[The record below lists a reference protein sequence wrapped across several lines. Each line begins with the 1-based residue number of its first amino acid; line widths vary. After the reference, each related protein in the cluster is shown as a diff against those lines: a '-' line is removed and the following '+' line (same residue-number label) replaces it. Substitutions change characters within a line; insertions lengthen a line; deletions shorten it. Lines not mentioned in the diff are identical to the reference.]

1 MPGKPWTEKQIERLK
16 TLYLDEMKSTADC
29 AKALKRTQNAVTRKI
44 SQIGF
49 GKLRRH
55 AESALPKE
63 SSPDIKKGNA
73 LAEEFVAEIS
83 TRAAHATSKAFE
95 SFEHESGK
103 EAVDD
108 RDLDKMEQAMKIA
121 ERASAMARKNLGLEG
136 PAAGAGGGNVFNVYF
151 SEGVEIRKVD
161 PDEGDTIDV

>member
-1 MPGKPWTEKQIERLK
+1 MPGKPWTEKQILKLK

-29 AKALKRTQNAVTRKI
+29 AKALKRTQHAVAHKI

-49 GKLRRH
+49 NKLRKD
-55 AESALPKE
+55 AKAALPKE
-63 SSPDIKKGNA
+63 SPPDVKKGNA
-73 LAEEFVAEIS
+73 LAEAFTAD
-83 TRAAHATSKAFE
+83 TAARAAHATSKAFE
-95 SFEHESGK
+95 SFEHESNK

>member
-1 MPGKPWTEKQIERLK
+1 MPGKPWTEKQIERLRD
-16 TLYLDEMKSTADC
+16 LYLNELKSPAEC
-29 AKALKRTQNAVTRKI
+29 AKILRRPQSGVEKKVVQL
-44 SQIGF
+44 GF
-49 GKLRRH
+49 GKLRKV
-55 AESALPKE
+55 AESALIKE
-63 SSPDIKKGNA
+63 SSSNVEKGNA
-73 LAEEFVAEIS
+73 LADRFTQEVS
-83 TRAAHATSKAFE
+83 VRAAHATSKAFE